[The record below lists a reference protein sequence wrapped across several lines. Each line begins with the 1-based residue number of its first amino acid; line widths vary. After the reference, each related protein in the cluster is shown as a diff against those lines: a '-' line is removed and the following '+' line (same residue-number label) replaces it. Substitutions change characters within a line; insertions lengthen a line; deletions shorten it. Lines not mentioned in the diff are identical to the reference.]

1 MAAARSDAS
10 PPPRAVESMSSG
22 GPESSAAALSWGL
35 GATGDA
41 ERNRRDNGATK
52 CMNRM
57 EKMPLLNS
65 RRHGVDTAEH
75 IVKLSGLTVKP
86 TAILPQAL
94 PRRAEVRALTIDFG

>member
-1 MAAARSDAS
+1 MAAARREAS
-10 PPPRAVESMSSG
+10 PLPRAVAG
-22 GPESSAAALSWGL
+22 AAAWSCGL
-35 GATGDA
+35 GAMGE

>member
-1 MAAARSDAS
+1 
-10 PPPRAVESMSSG
+10 
-22 GPESSAAALSWGL
+22 
-35 GATGDA
+35 
-41 ERNRRDNGATK
+41 
-52 CMNRM
+52 MNRM

-94 PRRAEVRALTIDFG
+94 PRRTEVRALTIDFG